1 MKRVL
6 IIDGLNA
13 YYRAYICDPSVSS
26 QGQPIGGIK
35 GFIKI
40 LQRMC
45 REVKPDSVV
54 ICWDGPGGSR
64 KRRAQNKDY
73 KSGRKPIKLNRNI
86 HVLSVGQELENK
98 VWQQT
103 ELVEILNHMPVIQ
116 FLFPEVEADD
126 IVSCI
131 AQAPF
136 FHGWQKIIVSSDKDF
151 IQLCDD
157 NVILYRPSQ
166 KEILNKIRIV
176 DNYGIHPTNFALARA
191 IVGDPSDN
199 IKGIAGVGLTT
210 VAKRLNFLKEE
221 KSFTFKDIYD
231 YCDKIEKK
239 LKVHTSILENKHVIE
254 NNYKLMQLYSPS
266 ISVQSRKKINYTLQ
280 NADLSFNKTA
290 IMKTMYKIG
299 FGELNWSDLSTT
311 LRRISVEKK

>member
-26 QGQPIGGIK
+26 QGQP
-35 GFIKI
+35 IKI

-131 AQAPF
+131 TQAPF

>member
-45 REVKPDSVV
+45 REVKPDSIV

-64 KRRAQNKDY
+64 KRRAQNKNY

-86 HVLSVGQELENK
+86 HVLSVDQELENK

-126 IVSCI
+126 VVSCI
-131 AQAPF
+131 VQAPF
-136 FHGWQKIIVSSDKDF
+136 FHGWQKVIVSSDKDF

-157 NVILYRPSQ
+157 DVILYRPSQ
-166 KEILNKIRIV
+166 KEVLNKIRIV
-176 DNYGIHPTNFALARA
+176 DSYGIHPTNFALARA

-199 IKGIAGVGLTT
+199 IKGISGVGLTT
-210 VAKRLNFLKEE
+210 VSKRLKFLKEE
-221 KSFTFKDIYD
+221 KSFTFEDIYN
-231 YCDKIEKK
+231 YCDKMEKK
-239 LKVHTSILENKHVIE
+239 LKVHTSILENKHIIE
-254 NNYKLMQLYSPS
+254 SNYKLMQLYSPS
-266 ISVQSRKKINYTLQ
+266 ISVQSRKKINYTLK

-290 IMKTMYKIG
+290 IMKTIYKIG

>member
-6 IIDGLNA
+6 IIDGLNS

-26 QGQPIGGIK
+26 HGQPIGGIK

-45 REVKPDSVV
+45 REVKPDRIV

-64 KRRAQNKDY
+64 KRRTQNKNY

-86 HVLSVGQELENK
+86 HVLSVDEELENK

-103 ELVEILNHMPVIQ
+103 ELVDMLNDMPVIQ
-116 FLFPEVEADD
+116 LLFPEVEADD
-126 IVSCI
+126 IISCV
-131 AQAPF
+131 AQAPVF
-136 FHGWQKIIVSSDKDF
+136 SGWQKIIVSSDKDF

-157 NVILYRPSQ
+157 DVILYRPSQ
-166 KEILNKIRIV
+166 KQILNKPRIIET
-176 DNYGIHPTNFALARA
+176 YGIHPTNFALARA
-191 IVGDPSDN
+191 IAGDPSDN
-199 IKGIAGVGLTT
+199 IKGVQGVGLTT
-210 VAKRLNFLKEE
+210 VSKRFVFLKEE

-231 YCDKIEKK
+231 FCDEVEKK
-239 LKVHTSILENKHVIE
+239 LKVHTSILENKKVIE

-266 ISVQSRKKINYTLQ
+266 ISVQSRKKVNYILE

-290 IMKTMYKIG
+290 IMKTMYGIG

-311 LRRISVEKK
+311 LRRISVEK

>member
-26 QGQPIGGIK
+26 HGQPIGGIK

-45 REVKPDSVV
+45 REVKPDKVV

-64 KRRAQNKDY
+64 KRRTQNKNY

-86 HVLSVGQELENK
+86 HVLSVDEELENK

-103 ELVEILNHMPVIQ
+103 QLVDILNDMPVVQ
-116 FLFPEVEADD
+116 LLFPEVEADD
-126 IVSCI
+126 VISCVI
-131 AQAPF
+131 QAPSF
-136 FHGWQKIIVSSDKDF
+136 LGWQKIIVSSDKDF

-166 KEILNKIRIV
+166 KQILNKPRIIET
-176 DNYGIHPTNFALARA
+176 YGIHPTNFALARSIA
-191 IVGDPSDN
+191 GDPSDN
-199 IKGIAGVGLTT
+199 IKGVQGVGLAT
-210 VAKRLNFLKEE
+210 VSKRFVFLKEE

-231 YCDKIEKK
+231 FCDKVEKK
-239 LKVHTSILENKHVIE
+239 LKVHTSILENKDVIE
-254 NNYKLMQLYSPS
+254 DNYKLMQLYSPS
-266 ISVQSRKKINYTLQ
+266 ISVQSRKKINYILE
-280 NADLSFNKTA
+280 NADLSFNKTS
-290 IMKTMYKIG
+290 IVKTMHQIG
-299 FGELNWSDLSTT
+299 FGELNWSDLKAT
-311 LRRISVEKK
+311 LRRISVEK